1 MIKRL
6 FFLTCMSF
14 VCAVSVM
21 LISCTSIFSGGTG
34 GIVVDADSKNTT
46 KTGIANVDVFA
57 YTSQSDRDSDFNRW
71 NNGTKAETFKPSSDY
86 YGHTTTGT
94 DGTWTINKLVWK
106 EKKPAFGKDA
116 DFIVIYLIYY
126 HSDYGCEKDETVII
140 SDSTSSNT
148 YKELTSIVKR
158 SNITLNFIDAKTSA
172 QTSESVYAE
181 LYVPQKTDS
190 NPNASNLVYSGV
202 YTGSGTIS
210 IRYPRYLNES
220 GVPTYTKTNKENV
233 PQIRVNYYQAKESEN
248 VTWKACKQNIAENDF
263 SFYTDEVGRGC
274 AGLTKTLEDSPYSLT
289 LVGKAVKFEMPSFSG
304 TWGDTTLEE
313 RDGLHLLLKGKDS
326 QGNYSID
333 LGETYTV
340 AQNRGNNGSQ
350 THGYF
355 SGLGGASF
363 EWRDYA
369 YTGRNSEYMVRFEQ
383 EDGTVIK
390 ELTIR
395 NDKNEYVLTF

>member
-1 MIKRL
+1 MIKRFLICLSFL
-6 FFLTCMSF
+6 FATGVIFSG
-14 VCAVSVM
+14 
-21 LISCTSIFSGGTG
+21 CTSIFSGGTG

-57 YTSQSDRDSDFNRW
+57 YMNRSDRDNDFNRW
-71 NNGTKAETFKPSSDY
+71 NKGTKAEAFKPSSDY
-86 YGHTTTGT
+86 YGRTTTGT

-106 EKKPAFGKDA
+106 ENKPDFGKDA
-116 DFIVIYLIYY
+116 DYTVVYLIYY

-181 LYVPQKTDS
+181 LFVPQKTDS
-190 NPNASNLVYSGV
+190 NPDASDIVYSGV

-210 IRYPRYLNES
+210 IRYPRYLNEA
-220 GVPTYTKTNKENV
+220 GVPTYTKTDKENV
-233 PQIRVNYYQAKESEN
+233 PQIRVNYYQAKEAEN

-263 SFYTDEVGRGC
+263 SFYTTEVGRGC

-304 TWGDTTLEE
+304 TWGDTTLAE

-355 SGLGGASF
+355 SGLGGTSF

-369 YTGRNSEYMVRFEQ
+369 YTGRNSEYKVRFEQ

-390 ELTIR
+390 ELTIS

>member
-71 NNGTKAETFKPSSDY
+71 NNGTKAEAFMPNSDY
-86 YGHTTTGT
+86 YGRTTTGT

-116 DFIVIYLIYY
+116 DFTVIYLIYY

-148 YKELTSIVKR
+148 YKELTAIVKR

-181 LYVPQKTDS
+181 LFVPQKTDS
-190 NPNASNLVYSGV
+190 NPNASDIVYSGV

-210 IRYPRYLNES
+210 IRYPRYLNEA

-248 VTWKACKQNIAENDF
+248 VTWKACKQNTAENDF
-263 SFYTDEVGRGC
+263 SFYTTEVGRGC

-304 TWGDTTLEE
+304 TWGDTTLAE

-355 SGLGGASF
+355 SGLGGAIF

>member
-57 YTSQSDRDSDFNRW
+57 YTSQKDRDSDFNRW
-71 NNGTKAETFKPSSDY
+71 NNGTKAEAFMPSSDY
-86 YGHTTTGT
+86 YGRTTTGT

-116 DFIVIYLIYY
+116 DFTVIYLIYY
-126 HSDYGCEKDETVII
+126 HSDYGCEIDETVII

-148 YKELTSIVKR
+148 YKELTAIVKR

-190 NPNASNLVYSGV
+190 NPNASDIVYSGV

-263 SFYTDEVGRGC
+263 SFYTTEVGRGC
-274 AGLTKTLEDSPYSLT
+274 TGLTKTLEDSPYSLT

-304 TWGDTTLEE
+304 TWGDTTLAE